1 MVEHCFN
8 ELSIWG
14 YSLKTD
20 DPIIFKKRMIYFVLF
35 LSKMCQLNFCGLYK
49 WN

>member
-8 ELSIWG
+8 ELSIWD

-20 DPIIFKKRMIYFVLF
+20 DPIIFKKKTYFDL
-35 LSKMCQLNFCGLYK
+35 KCAN
-49 WN
+49 